1 MLDRIYISEIQT
13 DLEYNDRRSV
23 LRWCRNMGVKIFTD
37 KGCRIQYA
45 IKDEYE
51 MIKNYQIIEYLKQK
65 YGTDN
70 FSNMFMKIM
79 ESLDPKTDSKNKSK
93 SQYIPQYEN
102 EKRMLS
108 IFTKL

>member
-1 MLDRIYISEIQT
+1 MLTRIYISEIQT

-23 LRWCRNMGVKIFTD
+23 IKWCRNMGVKIFTD
-37 KGCRIQYA
+37 KGCKRQYA
-45 IKDEYE
+45 INDEYE
-51 MIKNYQIIEYLKQK
+51 SIKNYQMIEYLKQK

-70 FSNMFMKIM
+70 LPNELNRIL
-79 ESLDPKTDSKNKSK
+79 EVINPKNNLTKKDI

-108 IFTKL
+108 IFTNL